1 MTEKKQELKQR
12 IWGIFSYIIYVILN
26 GLFRIVHRELK
37 NEQFDAFMQFVKF
50 GLVGVT
56 NTILS
61 YLLYVVSLLL
71 FRKSGW
77 LKKYDYLVAQIIA
90 FVISVA
96 WSFYWNNRVVF
107 TVEDGKKRSI
117 WKALIKTYISYSF
130 TGLFLSSVLLYMWVS
145 VLHISEFFGPI
156 INLVISVPVNFLI
169 NKYWAFRS

>member
-1 MTEKKQELKQR
+1 MTKKKQKPKQK
-12 IWGIFSYIIYVILN
+12 IWGVFSHIIYVILN

-77 LKKYDYLVAQIIA
+77 LTKYDYLVAQIIA

-107 TVEDGKKRSI
+107 TIEDGKERSI

-130 TGLFLSSVLLYMWVS
+130 TGLFLSSVLLYIWVS
-145 VLHISEFFGPI
+145 VLHISEFLGPI
-156 INLVISVPVNFLI
+156 LNLVISVPVNFLI
-169 NKYWAFRS
+169 NKYWAFRG

>member
-37 NEQFDAFMQFVKF
+37 KEQFDAFMQFVKF

-61 YLLYVVSLLL
+61 YVLYVVSLLL

-107 TVEDGKKRSI
+107 TV
-117 WKALIKTYISYSF
+117 
-130 TGLFLSSVLLYMWVS
+130 
-145 VLHISEFFGPI
+145 
-156 INLVISVPVNFLI
+156 
-169 NKYWAFRS
+169 

>member
-1 MTEKKQELKQR
+1 MTKKKQKPKQK
-12 IWGIFSYIIYVILN
+12 IWGVFSHIIYVILN

-61 YLLYVVSLLL
+61 YVLYVVSLLL

-130 TGLFLSSVLLYMWVS
+130 TGLFLSSVLLYIWVS
-145 VLHISEFFGPI
+145 VLHISEFLGPI
-156 INLVISVPVNFLI
+156 LNLVISVPVNFLI
-169 NKYWAFRS
+169 NKYWAFRG